1 MQDEVDRA
9 GASLSAAYGDARS
22 KVAKVNDVERELR
35 NEQKRAEEVS
45 RERCPDVWLLWQS
58 SFSFC
63 IVLGALPPPGGLG
76 GYLHSTFYAIRLAA
90 ARLA

>member
-45 RERCPDVWLLWQS
+45 
-58 SFSFC
+58 
-63 IVLGALPPPGGLG
+63 
-76 GYLHSTFYAIRLAA
+76 
-90 ARLA
+90 